1 MQNKVQWTF
10 ANDPFP
16 EIPPALLNSADIQ
29 AYQEACGLVQG
40 ETFSLD
46 RLKAASYEIPCLG
59 DVYWWDENNDRQQAR
74 IEDGR
79 PFKIKKNSIVYVC
92 PDAKFALPDF
102 IAMRFNLTINLVHR
116 GLLLGTGPL
125 VDPGF
130 QGRLLI
136 PLHNLTS
143 QDIPIDSN
151 DGLIWVEFTKLSPL
165 TDASS
170 MESVHGSNR
179 YKFKD
184 FPSKKRNRE
193 VAHYFKEASGGPF
206 RSSLTALLGAAEL
219 LDEKFGRYAFWG
231 AIGGAIAIATL
242 VVTVIAFWMQS
253 AGVLRDANQ
262 WLSESKNGV
271 AAAQS
276 ENKKT
281 IDALTTRIEVLESKN
296 TAKERAGKPPGGD
309 RTALTKDS
317 DARKGRDTSS
327 DGKSSK

>member
-1 MQNKVQWTF
+1 MQNKARWTF

-16 EIPPALLNSADIQ
+16 KIPPALLNSADIQ

-46 RLKAASYEIPCLG
+46 RLKAASYEISCLG
-59 DVYWWDENNDRQQAR
+59 DVYLWDENNDRQQRR
-74 IEDGR
+74 IEDGK
-79 PFKIKKNSIVYVC
+79 PFKIKKNSIIYVC
-92 PDAKFALPDF
+92 PDARFTLPDF

-130 QGRLLI
+130 GGRLLI

-143 QDIPIDSN
+143 QDIPIDAN

-170 MESVHGSNR
+170 MESVHGSSR
-179 YKFKD
+179 YKFKG
-184 FPSKKRNRE
+184 FPPKKESRD
-193 VAHYFKEASGGPF
+193 VAHYFKEAGGGPF
-206 RSSLTALLGAAEL
+206 RSSLMALLSAAEL

-242 VVTVIAFWMQS
+242 VVTVIAFWTQS
-253 AGVLRDANQ
+253 VGVLRDANQ
-262 WLSESKNGV
+262 WLSESQNSV
-271 AAAQS
+271 AAAQA

-296 TAKERAGKPPGGD
+296 IAKEKTETSAGSD
-309 RTALTKDS
+309 RTALIKDS
-317 DARKGRDTSS
+317 DTRKGRDTSS
-327 DGKSSK
+327 ARKFSK

>member
-1 MQNKVQWTF
+1 MQDETRWTF

-16 EIPPALLNSADIQ
+16 GIPPALLNSADIQ

-40 ETFSLD
+40 GPFSIE
-46 RLKAASYEIPCLG
+46 RLKAASYEISCLG
-59 DVYWWDENNDRQQAR
+59 DVYLWDENNDRQQSR

-92 PDAKFALPDF
+92 PDARFALPDF

-116 GLLLGTGPL
+116 GLLLGPGPL

-130 QGRLLI
+130 RGRLLI

-143 QDIPIDSN
+143 QVIPIDSD

-170 MESVHGSNR
+170 MESAHGAGR

-184 FPSKKRNRE
+184 FPAKKRARE
-193 VAHYFKEASGGPF
+193 VAHYFKEAGSGPF
-206 RSSLTALLGAAEL
+206 RSSLMELLGKAEL
-219 LDEKFGRYAFWG
+219 IDEKLGRYAFWG

-242 VVTVIAFWMQS
+242 LATVLAFWMQS

-262 WLSESKNGV
+262 WLSESRDGV
-271 AAAQS
+271 AAVQA

-296 TAKERAGKPPGGD
+296 AFKEQAETSSS
-309 RTALTKDS
+309 RTAPAKSSYLRED
-317 DARKGRDTSS
+317 RDTSS
-327 DGKSSK
+327 ARKSSK